1 VDALLDT
8 LHKVQP
14 GLDRLRRSFDDHIV
28 GHSDI
33 KEAFLLALLAREHL
47 YIEGP
52 PGVAKTMLSEI
63 VSKAT
68 DLRPF
73 IYQCHRD
80 TRLNELVGE
89 SVIVRS
95 TDAGGRET
103 IRQDVVPGGVL
114 ACELAVLD
122 DISRAPGEALN
133 VLLRVLNERR
143 WGGGPKLPL
152 QTAIA
157 TGNPVA
163 DDGFYGDPLDPATLD
178 RFTLQLRAQGLVQSA
193 DWAGCAE
200 VIDLYSGPRDVDH
213 EPHVARCGPS
223 LLRDASA
230 LVPMVVFPPACKR
243 VLLRLLVLL
252 VEGGNAEG
260 GAAAPG
266 LLLTDRTFLVKAVGV
281 MKARAVLRG
290 RHVCDPSD
298 LRVVRYLTAFRVPEP
313 LHLKIDEVID
323 RALAEE
329 AEEEARGGSGDAGGS
344 AAGLQSDSGGGGGGG
359 SEDRISAAADGS
371 SDGEE
376 GGEGGGLS
384 GEGGGS
390 ESQSESQSQSQ
401 REAGSAASPPGGE
414 GKGGEG
420 QGGEG
425 QGGGRQGGAQQ
436 RNEREGGPGHGEE
449 NGMSGRGCGGGG
461 AQKGGEEGAADSAH
475 APGGEEQAQANA
487 SRGGAA
493 GEDKVRNLSPLLRRL
508 RGHLERGAAAPVLS
522 PSGAPRGWRADAEGR
537 GGGGGSPRWLP
548 GETSASSRG
557 PPPPPGGRP

>member
-1 VDALLDT
+1 MLRVATRTSPAPATLLARLNLPWRGRVDALLDT

-252 VEGGNAEG
+252 
-260 GAAAPG
+260 
-266 LLLTDRTFLVKAVGV
+266 AVGV

-313 LHLKIDEVID
+313 LHLKIDESEPAEAALWCEAPSPRLPRRTRRHSPGAAGRVAIVRD
-323 RALAEE
+323 TSSSMEGLWHRWAGLVCTSVVDLAKQHRMPVGYCEFSSSARKFLPADSRAHQRRRFFSREYAALAAHSGEAQSGGTTNFEAPLRTILEE
-329 AEEEARGGSGDAGGS
+329 EIEEARGLGVAVHTIFIGNSRCPPVLDRLSEETGGTSWAAYFDVQSRSIRLVDRQAGE
-344 AAGLQSDSGGGGGGG
+344 AAGL
-359 SEDRISAAADGS
+359 
-371 SDGEE
+371 
-376 GGEGGGLS
+376 
-384 GEGGGS
+384 
-390 ESQSESQSQSQ
+390 
-401 REAGSAASPPGGE
+401 EAS
-414 GKGGEG
+414 
-420 QGGEG
+420 
-425 QGGGRQGGAQQ
+425 
-436 RNEREGGPGHGEE
+436 
-449 NGMSGRGCGGGG
+449 
-461 AQKGGEEGAADSAH
+461 
-475 APGGEEQAQANA
+475 
-487 SRGGAA
+487 
-493 GEDKVRNLSPLLRRL
+493 
-508 RGHLERGAAAPVLS
+508 
-522 PSGAPRGWRADAEGR
+522 
-537 GGGGGSPRWLP
+537 SPRPEQQKLDRLARVP
-548 GETSASSRG
+548 ALFNKYVEEKYGDAL
-557 PPPPPGGRP
+557 